1 MMKVVNFGSM
11 NIDYVYQVEH
21 LIQPGETLNSLS
33 LEKHCGGKGLNQS
46 IALAKAGAKVYHA
59 GMIGLGGEILKEALS
74 ATGVDLT
81 YLYECGKPAGHAI
94 IQVNR
99 EGQNCILLY
108 SGSNYAF
115 QKTDID
121 AVLKGFD
128 GDDLVI
134 LQNEINEI
142 PYIMRRAHQKGLKI
156 AFNPSPISAQLAD
169 YPLET
174 VNWFILNEIEGEAL
188 TGKEKPD
195 EIVNELLGRYP
206 SAAII
211 LTLGQKG
218 VLYQDRIRTE
228 SFGVYQVDTVDTTA
242 AGDTFTGYFL
252 AGIVKGMDT
261 GNILKWASAAAALAV
276 SQKGAADSIPSWY
289 ETGRFM
295 EKPI

>member
-1 MMKVVNFGSM
+1 VKIVNFGSM
-11 NIDYVYQVEH
+11 NIDYVYHVEH
-21 LIQPGETLNSLS
+21 FIQAGETLNSLS

-59 GMIGLGGEILKEALS
+59 GMIGLDDEILKEALS
-74 ATGVDLT
+74 ANGVDLT
-81 YLYECGKPAGHAI
+81 YLNECGKSTGHAI
-94 IQVNR
+94 IQVNQ

-115 QKTDID
+115 QKAYID
-121 AVLKGFD
+121 DVLKGFE
-128 GDDLVI
+128 GNDLVV

-142 PYIMRRAHQKGLKI
+142 PYIMRKAHQQGLKI
-156 AFNPSPISAQLAD
+156 AFNPSPINAELAD

-174 VNWFILNEIEGEAL
+174 VDWFILNEIEGEAL
-188 TGKEKPD
+188 TGKEKPS
-195 EIVNELLGRYP
+195 EIVGELLVRYP

-218 VLYQDRIRTE
+218 VLYQDRFKTE

-289 ETGRFM
+289 ETNMFM